1 MKGLHE
7 REIARAHEVSADKAG
22 NTKTKKMTTL
32 HSQASNDRC
41 QAIRNL
47 SFIQF
52 IDAFFKNV
60 RFENCIRYALT
71 CGRLPFNTIGEYL
84 DAREDAKLI
93 LLKIP
98 NLGQTSLA
106 AFDRAIESALDS
118 DISIDTSSAGPVVPE
133 PDSKN
138 HVKRIELAE
147 LIRSM
152 YPLAFDGFLTRYKDA
167 PDEDQLLCASLE
179 SELQALNIDPRAA
192 EVAYRRFLGET
203 LETIGDRLGLTRERV
218 RQIEVRF
225 KPLLTDINSESFV
238 RQALDSIMSV
248 SDSVGLPGQL
258 ELVDFHPLLPSA
270 IRHVFLGDR
279 STQGNAPLSGK
290 ERRLLAER
298 LGLVEPV
305 GEQEE
310 IRDESKDEAAKP
322 LAKEPRP
329 MMEVTGDTLTLT
341 KWLHSLLES
350 RTLDSPDH
358 RMLYAYDLL
367 ASEFESLEA
376 VLVTSCQRTEF
387 SRLVLRNVVFPPL
400 FVLYASEWWKRE
412 YEGGPW
418 DWDPIL
424 ERLTGAAVDIS
435 PQARS
440 ECVTL
445 GLLYWGHRP
454 LADGMRFLGAIVA
467 QGGIPMRLLAQ
478 GSGKLPVVLTQVIKF
493 GDRYRWSKAQ
503 ILDGVKER
511 LLLLPRAYRRPE
523 IASLLADFA
532 ETVLHL
538 KQEYKLGDVA
548 DPIAYLDQNATNWKQ
563 RFPVSLEH
571 DAAQTLLVG
580 LVREAASQKTASS
593 HDLFRCERR
602 LVLNEAGR
610 HRLESHLVAAP
621 RAEADALAQAF
632 GINSADKLQRYFSID
647 LDCGTRRS
655 FLEARLVLGSEIPA
669 VTLNGRRVIEQ
680 GLEGIGEHVLILR
693 SAQGDFG
700 ERITVPGGGALPED
714 DPWLFVQRDDEPVR
728 FVAAGS
734 ARLPDAFALVA
745 LPNGWQIE
753 TEGTEPISLGVIEN
767 LGSERSLYRI
777 EGSFL
782 VRQPGLS
789 YRIRLGQSVESGEV
803 YQWSGTRLPEAHG
816 KPVFRGA
823 VPSLYRVG
831 EDSLDKVTLSSQ
843 EWRRQSSGV
852 VVTPKEARGPIDVLV
867 RNEDE
872 VVGRQRIVIL
882 PPDARIEYTSGEV
895 GSGIVRFSGW
905 GDVDVAVLP
914 QPGLQSS
921 VAKSA
926 DRHTISLQAEGDP
939 PGEFQ
944 ALVHWHGTSFELP
957 MWLAFPVTGGRFVR
971 SQGGLLRPGERISIR
986 DLIGTRL
993 QVFDTNPANPKA
1005 YSLLLVLGSG
1015 TREVSLRYPVPLDVS
1030 GRAEVRLIDYQRH
1043 IESLLGMTD
1052 LLDSTVSVRLI
1063 VGQSPTAEFV
1073 VARYAVALERNGDVL
1088 SVDDRDFALLTPET
1102 LEQAQV
1108 LASPLVAE
1116 LPEPVRLVPVQS
1128 EGVLAGAWDAK
1139 GLDPKHNPWFI
1150 YPGSGS
1156 SLQFRPTIWIANEFA
1171 QEYPSEIVTKS
1182 SCDLADAM
1190 LDPDPEARRDRVHY
1204 VVRDMS
1210 RDLNHPS
1217 WPLVNRLWTTFN
1229 HLPLPAL
1236 DVWRM
1241 IAKRPRAVLAMLLRL
1256 DLDAAAV
1263 ADAAR
1268 RFRDEVGWI
1277 PELTAVSD
1285 IREAA
1290 SGLWNYWSANHS
1302 ATVAKTVFLAEIEAR
1317 LKAIG
1322 REIPGIDLLI
1332 DLVLFEITGAASES
1346 LQSVWDVC
1354 DVKSDVLV
1362 RTLWQGQES
1371 VGNTLLFLVNSER
1384 ERKEWPEPRLFE
1396 KALDA
1401 YAETLDATST
1411 KRLKPCLGRLFWF
1424 QPADDKFSVANL
1436 PMLCALWS
1444 ATSAKRTYWSAAGH
1458 RLALKRVRDFDP
1470 VWFEQAFRHAFM
1482 ALLSMDGII
1491 DPERFIDLPD

>member
-1 MKGLHE
+1 M
-7 REIARAHEVSADKAG
+7 D
-22 NTKTKKMTTL
+22 
-32 HSQASNDRC
+32 DRQ

-60 RFENCIRYALT
+60 RFENCIRYAVT

-84 DAREDAKLI
+84 DAREDAKSI

-98 NLGQTSLA
+98 NLGQSSLA

-118 DISIDTSSAGPVVPE
+118 DISIDISSAGPVVPE

-138 HVKRIELAE
+138 HVKRLELAE

-152 YPLAFDGFLTRYKDA
+152 YPLAFDGFLTRYRDA
-167 PDEDQLLCASLE
+167 PDEDQLLCARLE

-203 LETIGDRLGLTRERV
+203 LETIGARLGLTRERV

-225 KPLLTDINSESFV
+225 KPLLTDIYSESYV

-248 SDSVGLPGQL
+248 SDSVDLPGHD
-258 ELVDFHPLLPSA
+258 EMADFHPLLPSA

-279 STQGNAPLSGK
+279 SVQGNAPLSGK

-298 LGLVEPV
+298 LGLIEPAR
-305 GEQEE
+305 QEAE
-310 IRDESKDEAAKP
+310 CRNESDDGADKP
-322 LAKEPRP
+322 LEEDPKP
-329 MMEVTGDTLTLT
+329 MTEQSSGDTLTLA
-341 KWLHSLLES
+341 KWLQAL
-350 RTLDSPDH
+350 LDSRILSGPDH
-358 RMLYAYDLL
+358 RMLYAYDLS
-367 ASEFESLEA
+367 ASEFQSLEA
-376 VLVTSCQRTEF
+376 VLVTGCQRFGF
-387 SRLVLRNVVFPPL
+387 SRLVARNEIFPPL

-412 YEGGPW
+412 YDGGPW
-418 DWDPIL
+418 DWDPIA
-424 ERLTGAAVDIS
+424 ERLAGTLVEIS
-435 PQARS
+435 PHARS

-445 GLLYWGHRP
+445 GLRYWGHRP

-478 GSGKLPVVLTQVIKF
+478 GSGKLPVVLTQVIRF
-493 GDRYRWSKAQ
+493 ADRYGWNRAQ
-503 ILDGVKER
+503 ILAGVEER
-511 LLLLPRAYRRPE
+511 LNLLSKAYRRPE

-548 DPIAYLDQNATNWKQ
+548 DPIAYLDQNAANWKQ
-563 RFPVSLEH
+563 RFPVSLEN

-580 LVREAASQKTASS
+580 LVREAASLKTPSS
-593 HDLFRCERR
+593 NDLFRCERR
-602 LVLNEAGR
+602 LVLSDAGR
-610 HRLESHLVAAP
+610 HRLEAHLASAP
-621 RAEADALAQAF
+621 RAEADALAHAF
-632 GINSADKLQRYFSID
+632 GINSADSLPRYFSID

-655 FLEARLVLGSEIPA
+655 FLEARLVLGAEIPA
-669 VTLNGRRVIEQ
+669 VTLNGRRVIEH
-680 GLEGIGEHVLILR
+680 GLEGTEEHVLILR

-714 DPWLFVQRDDEPVR
+714 DPWIFVQRDDELVR

-753 TEGTEPISLGVIEN
+753 PEGTEAISLGVIED
-767 LGSERSLYRI
+767 LGSERSLYRV

-782 VRQPGLS
+782 VLQPGLS
-789 YRIRLGQSVESGEV
+789 FRIRLGQSVESGEA
-803 YQWSGTRLPEAHG
+803 YQWSGTRLPEARG

-823 VPSLYRVG
+823 VPSLYRAG
-831 EDSLDKVTLSSQ
+831 DDGLEKVPLSTQ
-843 EWRRQSSGV
+843 EWRRQGSGV
-852 VVTPKEARGPIDVLV
+852 VVTPKEARGPTDVLV

-895 GSGIVRFSGW
+895 GSGIVCFTGW
-905 GDVDVAVLP
+905 GDVDVAVSP
-914 QPGLQSS
+914 QPGLQSD

-926 DRHTISLQAEGDP
+926 DRHTISLRAQGEP
-939 PGEFQ
+939 PGEFRV
-944 ALVHWHGTSFELP
+944 LVHWPGTSFELP

-971 SQGGLLRPGERISIR
+971 SQGELLRPGERISIR

-1015 TREVSLRYPVPLDVS
+1015 TREVSLRYPVPLDIN

-1063 VGQSPTAEFV
+1063 VGQSATAEFV
-1073 VARYAVALERNGDVL
+1073 VARYAVALERKGSVL
-1088 SVDDRDFALLTPET
+1088 SVGEKDLASLLPET
-1102 LEQAQV
+1102 LEQADV
-1108 LASPLVAE
+1108 LASPLVAD
-1116 LPEPVRLVPVQS
+1116 LTEPVRLVQIRS
-1128 EGVLAGAWDAK
+1128 EGVLAGAWDTK
-1139 GLDPKHNPWFI
+1139 GLDPEHNPWFV

-1156 SLQFRPTIWIANEFA
+1156 PLQFRPTIWIADPDA
-1171 QEYPSEIVTKS
+1171 QETPTDRPASPI
-1182 SCDLADAM
+1182 CPLAEAM
-1190 LDPDPEARRDRVHY
+1190 LDPDPDARRDRVHG
-1204 VVRDMS
+1204 VVKDMS
-1210 RDLNHPS
+1210 RDFNHPS
-1217 WPLVNRLWTTFN
+1217 WSLLNRLWTTFH

-1290 SGLWNYWSANHS
+1290 SGLWGYWSATLS
-1302 ATVAKTVFLAEIEAR
+1302 DAALAKSVFIPDIEAR

-1332 DLVLFEITGAASES
+1332 DLVLFEISGAASES

-1354 DVKSDVLV
+1354 NVKSDGLV
-1362 RTLWQGQES
+1362 RNLWQGQES
-1371 VGNTLLFLVNSER
+1371 VGNTLLFLVNSGR
-1384 ERKEWPEPRLFE
+1384 DHWPERGLFE
-1396 KALDA
+1396 SVFEA
-1401 YAETLDATST
+1401 YAQTLDATSA
-1411 KRLKPCLGRLFWF
+1411 RLLEPCMRRLFWP
-1424 QPADDKFSVANL
+1424 QPSDFKFSVANL

-1444 ATSAKRTYWSAAGH
+1444 ATSAKRTYWSTAGH

-1470 VWFEQAFRHAFM
+1470 VWFEQAFRHAFA
-1482 ALLSMDGII
+1482 ALLTIDGII
-1491 DPERFIDLPD
+1491 KPERFIDLPD